1 MEMFSTEFKD
11 IAAALSKAQ
20 GEFTQI
26 PKGKI
31 GAWGA
36 YSTLDDYEKAIRPA
50 MVKHGLSYS
59 QIIVKTETGHDLI
72 TMILHSSGQ
81 FLRSALKLNPE
92 KQTMQG
98 FGACITYMRRY
109 ALAAI
114 LGLTGTED
122 AEDSKDEVPYV
133 SNNKKSLPSTNDIIT
148 LEQANELYILVDQSS
163 NPKKCLGNILYA
175 NKIEE
180 LEHLPE
186 NKYETIKDY
195 ILHKFKA

>member
-1 MEMFSTEFKD
+1 MEMFSSEFKD

-50 MVKHGLSYS
+50 LVKNGLSYS
-59 QIIVKTETGHDLI
+59 QIITKSDTGHDLI
-72 TMILHSSGQ
+72 TMVLHSSGQ
-81 FLRSALKLNPE
+81 YLRSVLKLNPE

-122 AEDSKDEVPYV
+122 AEDSKDEVQY
-133 SNNKKSLPSTNDIIT
+133 NNTGPSIFKD
-148 LEQANELYILVDQSS
+148 QVVELQDLIKASAD
-163 NPKKCLGNILYA
+163 PKKCYQNILSF
-175 NKIEE
+175 NKIADLNE
-180 LEHLPE
+180 LSASSY
-186 NKYETIKDY
+186 NSVKSYIKN
-195 ILHKFKA
+195 FRVTP

>member
-1 MEMFSTEFKD
+1 MFSAEFKD

-59 QIIVKTETGHDLI
+59 QIIVKTDTGHDLI
-72 TMILHSSGQ
+72 TMVLHSSGQ
-81 FLRSALKLNPE
+81 FLRSVLKLNPE

-133 SNNKKSLPSTNDIIT
+133 SNNKKSSPIT
-148 LEQANELYILVDQSS
+148 VDQATDLYLLLDKTSDP
-163 NPKKCLGNILYA
+163 NKCLTNILYG
-175 NKIEE
+175 NQIKE
-180 LEHLPE
+180 LEDLPAS
-186 NKYETIKDY
+186 KYENVRDY
-195 ILHKFKA
+195 ILHKFKG